1 MRNIVYFLALV
12 WISLISLEVFAQ
24 TGFGK
29 ITGTV
34 VTEDNQPAEGV
45 TIVIV
50 GTDYATAANARGR
63 FGFNKLNPGN
73 YTLKVS
79 LVGYND
85 VEKEAVVTEG
95 ATTSISIVLGVNAR
109 ELSEVIVTGRKN
121 GLHTQTASSS
131 LRVQTPLLELPQ
143 NVQVITG
150 RVLSEQQIISTSD
163 GLLRNVSGLLRA
175 EHWGDLYT
183 NVNMRGS
190 RVQAFRN
197 GFNVVNSSWGPLTE
211 DMSMVE
217 RVEFVK
223 GPAGF
228 MLGTGEPGGLY
239 NVVTKKPT
247 GENKGEVSFAVGSY
261 DLYRGT
267 IDLDRKLTADGKL
280 LFRFNGAYQ
289 NKGSFRPF
297 EHNDRISVAP
307 VFSYAFSEKSKLT
320 LEYTLQHAKMT
331 DVGSYYVFSPNGFAS
346 LPRNFTLAQPGTEP
360 SKINDHS
367 IYLNYQQQ
375 LAQNWKLTIQGA
387 YFYYDQTGGNSWPT
401 AVGPGDYDLD
411 YDGVIDGT
419 LSPNQIIRGYGIWD
433 ARSNMKLGQAFVN
446 GEVQTGAIRH
456 RLLLGIDAGKK
467 DYEADW
473 SQSFSLDTPDK
484 PFDVNNPDYG
494 APANGYPQ
502 FDRSLPLSQR
512 AKAGGGTMGQEYVSG
527 YAQDELGFFQNKLR
541 VTLAGRFGYLKQYQ
555 WGGAPYQKAHFTPRA
570 GISYSLPGNA
580 YVYTLF
586 DQAFTPQSGILRSG
600 ETAKPIT
607 GNNIELGIKKDWFG
621 GKWNTTLAAYR
632 ILKKNELTAD
642 PSNAANENYS
652 IVIGEKEAK
661 GFEFDL
667 RGEILPGFTAIA
679 NYAYTISE
687 VTKVAEGVTTL
698 KKGEYVPRFAKN
710 TVNTWLTYTLQ
721 RGPLKGFGI
730 NGGFT
735 YLAGRVGWGYSMDH
749 PERNMGDYFKLD
761 GGLFWSCK
769 KVSVTA
775 NVFNIL
781 DKYLYSGS
789 YYTQYWNYPDY
800 NVAAYSWQVDPPRNF
815 RVSVTYR
822 F

>member
-280 LFRFNGAYQ
+280 LFRFNG
-289 NKGSFRPF
+289 
-297 EHNDRISVAP
+297 
-307 VFSYAFSEKSKLT
+307 
-320 LEYTLQHAKMT
+320 
-331 DVGSYYVFSPNGFAS
+331 
-346 LPRNFTLAQPGTEP
+346 
-360 SKINDHS
+360 
-367 IYLNYQQQ
+367 
-375 LAQNWKLTIQGA
+375 
-387 YFYYDQTGGNSWPT
+387 
-401 AVGPGDYDLD
+401 
-411 YDGVIDGT
+411 
-419 LSPNQIIRGYGIWD
+419 
-433 ARSNMKLGQAFVN
+433 
-446 GEVQTGAIRH
+446 
-456 RLLLGIDAGKK
+456 
-467 DYEADW
+467 
-473 SQSFSLDTPDK
+473 
-484 PFDVNNPDYG
+484 
-494 APANGYPQ
+494 
-502 FDRSLPLSQR
+502 
-512 AKAGGGTMGQEYVSG
+512 
-527 YAQDELGFFQNKLR
+527 
-541 VTLAGRFGYLKQYQ
+541 
-555 WGGAPYQKAHFTPRA
+555 
-570 GISYSLPGNA
+570 
-580 YVYTLF
+580 
-586 DQAFTPQSGILRSG
+586 
-600 ETAKPIT
+600 
-607 GNNIELGIKKDWFG
+607 
-621 GKWNTTLAAYR
+621 
-632 ILKKNELTAD
+632 
-642 PSNAANENYS
+642 
-652 IVIGEKEAK
+652 
-661 GFEFDL
+661 
-667 RGEILPGFTAIA
+667 
-679 NYAYTISE
+679 
-687 VTKVAEGVTTL
+687 
-698 KKGEYVPRFAKN
+698 
-710 TVNTWLTYTLQ
+710 
-721 RGPLKGFGI
+721 
-730 NGGFT
+730 
-735 YLAGRVGWGYSMDH
+735 
-749 PERNMGDYFKLD
+749 
-761 GGLFWSCK
+761 
-769 KVSVTA
+769 
-775 NVFNIL
+775 
-781 DKYLYSGS
+781 
-789 YYTQYWNYPDY
+789 
-800 NVAAYSWQVDPPRNF
+800 
-815 RVSVTYR
+815 
-822 F
+822 